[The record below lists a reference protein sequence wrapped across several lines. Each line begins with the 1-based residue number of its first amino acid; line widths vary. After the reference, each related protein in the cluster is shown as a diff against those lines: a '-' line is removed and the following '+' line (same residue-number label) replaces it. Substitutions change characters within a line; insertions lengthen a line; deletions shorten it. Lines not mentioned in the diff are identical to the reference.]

1 MKAGTGPRW
10 GREASGRRAPRFQP
24 QPTPLPG
31 PRPCRTCGPAV
42 ASASAPERPGSSRR
56 RRRPP
61 PARSRRAFAKERARA
76 LKGPWRQPGRR
87 VHPRRLR
94 PRGQERRTGSA
105 VCMGQCRTN
114 APACR
119 GFLRPRKR
127 ALRWGQGAA
136 GPALSPAPLL
146 PLPRPPTHR
155 WGTPA
160 RTWRPLHGGDAAP
173 ANSRGGPR
181 LVWRRTPP
189 RRRQVPGR
197 GGPSHPQE
205 ARGLAGRLRVQRLW
219 FLGNENLN
227 MSNPRPCPSA
237 ERCAGR
243 YCRGR

>member
-1 MKAGTGPRW
+1 MRPASSHSPRRCRAHALAGPAARLSRLRLPR
-10 GREASGRRAPRFQP
+10 SGQGQAAAEGAR
-24 QPTPLPG
+24 PLPG
-31 PRPCRTCGPAV
+31 PA
-42 ASASAPERPGSSRR
+42 
-56 RRRPP
+56 
-61 PARSRRAFAKERARA
+61 ARSRKDARA
-76 LKGPWRQPGRR
+76 HSRALGDNRGRR

-155 WGTPA
+155 WGTLA

-181 LVWRRTPP
+181 LVWRRTLP

-227 MSNPRPCPSA
+227 MSNPPPCPSA
-237 ERCAGR
+237 ERCAGC